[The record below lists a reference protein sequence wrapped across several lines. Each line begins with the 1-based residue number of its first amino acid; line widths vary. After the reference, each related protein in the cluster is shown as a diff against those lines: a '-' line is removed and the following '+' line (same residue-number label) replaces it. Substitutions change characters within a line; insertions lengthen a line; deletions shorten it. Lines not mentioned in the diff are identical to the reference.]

1 MTRPYLFGI
10 AVLLALSCLEVSSK
24 PSNSEL
30 AKTNKELT
38 NEAAERE
45 RSLAY
50 DETNTENEDV
60 TKDILEKIKAIN
72 DALKKPIRRHQFQ
85 WNAPPQP
92 GGEYVLDKEVLE
104 KLQQVIA
111 SGKLNHH
118 TNHAQ
123 QDSNRISNDDLDDTR
138 YSRQLT
144 SLYGGNPA
152 QMAVMP
158 GAYIMNMPVLVMPS
172 MNTMYGNSINPTEY
186 ATKIQTK
193 EGPSPSPSPFPS
205 FPSLPP
211 FQWPFAPLFPILI
224 RDPLLSI
231 MNGGGWNNFIEYGQN
246 ADVCRRQK
254 SNEATIEDVVKTKDD
269 SEKSSDVITNS
280 ITNLRSRQKRA
291 VKKRTV
297 AQGSQLQDIDSAKLN
312 KFFGVKPSST
322 TAKPSKREPV
332 GQDTKTVHHDDGDV
346 RFGFLDLFGNKN
358 GYRQPTGPGFFI
370 NRLKVRRGGVAIAG
384 PGGVATA
391 GRGGTAIVGPGG
403 LAYTQPGGLAVAGP
417 AARIV
422 ALSPDADLTAI
433 AHRLQ
438 AQSKYGRGWR
448 RDGQWS
454 REMKSSDQYIYN
466 GMDFQ
471 EVPLNMED
479 TTFMLF
485 IKPIAHALN
494 SQGTALANP
503 ISQVVIARNQSG
515 TILHAPLATAVAGPG
530 GVAHAASV
538 QYVPFYGGAK
548 GQYLEIKKDNLGR
561 ITGEKIVSEENISSE
576 NILKNNNDEN
586 LLAKVMAANLQNLR
600 TLSTNLLKL
609 HNLGRKT
616 GSLGNVEKSRYKTQL
631 ASLGEAASNII
642 KLIEEVDDVN
652 MLFKRN
658 STVRSRDDDDDDY
671 VAEEGVGIDSADD
684 DDPSDNDGFINKGT
698 IAEAKPVGLAVIGEH
713 GLAASRP
720 LATAVAASG
729 VALARPVATA
739 VAGVDPT
746 ALGINFQVNHSRN

>member
-38 NEAAERE
+38 NEAAEKE

-118 TNHAQ
+118 SNHAQ

-269 SEKSSDVITNS
+269 LDKSSEIITNT

-332 GQDTKTVHHDDGDV
+332 SQDTKTVHHDDGDV

-438 AQSKYGRGWR
+438 AQSKI
-448 RDGQWS
+448 DGS
-454 REMKSSDQYIYN
+454 
-466 GMDFQ
+466 
-471 EVPLNMED
+471 
-479 TTFMLF
+479 
-485 IKPIAHALN
+485 
-494 SQGTALANP
+494 
-503 ISQVVIARNQSG
+503 ISQLLQAIPEG
-515 TILHAPLATAVAGPG
+515 
-530 GVAHAASV
+530 
-538 QYVPFYGGAK
+538 
-548 GQYLEIKKDNLGR
+548 
-561 ITGEKIVSEENISSE
+561 KIV
-576 NILKNNNDEN
+576 
-586 LLAKVMAANLQNLR
+586 A
-600 TLSTNLLKL
+600 
-609 HNLGRKT
+609 T
-616 GSLGNVEKSRYKTQL
+616 GP
-631 ASLGEAASNII
+631 II
-642 KLIEEVDDVN
+642 YYHPNE
-652 MLFKRN
+652 R
-658 STVRSRDDDDDDY
+658 
-671 VAEEGVGIDSADD
+671 
-684 DDPSDNDGFINKGT
+684 
-698 IAEAKPVGLAVIGEH
+698 
-713 GLAASRP
+713 
-720 LATAVAASG
+720 
-729 VALARPVATA
+729 
-739 VAGVDPT
+739 
-746 ALGINFQVNHSRN
+746 